1 MKEYGDSLYLLYYHS
16 LSGFIQDS
24 GHQGDFKI
32 IGMLSLEH
40 NFSEGDG
47 LGMSL
52 VLKATET
59 SLRDGCGYHWEKVTK
74 PNIVEKFKTFLSHE
88 YSVAQLVDLL

>member
-88 YSVAQLVDLL
+88 YSVGQLVDLL

>member
-1 MKEYGDSLYLLYYHS
+1 MVILSVYYIIT
-16 LSGFIQDS
+16 LSGSIQDS

-32 IGMLSLEH
+32 VGMLSLEH

-52 VLKATET
+52 LLKATET

-88 YSVAQLVDLL
+88 YSVVQLVDLL